1 MQDKTQYTGCG
12 RMKKVM
18 VLKTSE
24 EVKQARIRERQRQR
38 YLAAQQTMLQAVEQ
52 AVVLPEPLPKPVAC
66 EQESA
71 EETTSSHE
79 MVDTT
84 TKKNLLGDS
93 LRGWM
98 KGARDSAT
106 AIFNNMYTMM
116 MEGD

>member
-1 MQDKTQYTGCG
+1 MQDKTEYTGCG

-52 AVVLPEPLPKPVAC
+52 AVALPELLPNPVAC

-98 KGARDSAT
+98 RGARDSAT

>member
-1 MQDKTQYTGCG
+1 MQDKIQYTGCG

-79 MVDTT
+79 MVDTAA
-84 TKKNLLGDS
+84 KKSMLGDS

-98 KGARDSAT
+98 RGARDSAT

>member
-12 RMKKVM
+12 KVKKVM

-24 EVKQARIRERQRQR
+24 EVKQARIRERQKQR
-38 YLAAQQTMLQAVEQ
+38 YLAAQQTLLQAVVQ
-52 AVVLPEPLPKPVAC
+52 AVALPEPTPHTPC
-66 EQESA
+66 EQEHAVVESPSR
-71 EETTSSHE
+71 ET
-79 MVDTT
+79 VDTI
-84 TKKNLLGDS
+84 TKKGRIGQS

-98 KGARDSAT
+98 RGARDSAT